1 MDFSTSLKITPKG
14 AEEIKSR
21 THKLGMKKRSVLLL
35 LDQQQSIQYIVGKSV
50 FPQAEIM
57 AEIHELIT
65 EQFIAAGANGAHANA
80 LPGPAAAA
88 PGGSAGSFHLASGII
103 ISEAKFL
110 LVDFCVDNFGT
121 QSQAFVDQ
129 IRACSK
135 EGELGFC
142 LAKIV
147 TAAKQQCPDRL
158 PSLLG
163 LVAEINDTA

>member
-35 LDQQQSIQYIVGKSV
+35 LDQPQSIQTIVGKSL

-57 AEIHELIT
+57 AEIHDLIT
-65 EQFIAAGANGAHANA
+65 EQFIAAGANGAHHDAV
-80 LPGPAAAA
+80 PGPPTAA
-88 PGGSAGSFHLASGII
+88 PGAGGSFHLVGGII

-121 QSQAFVDQ
+121 QSQAFVDE

-147 TAAKQQCPDRL
+147 TAAKKQCPDRL
-158 PSLLG
+158 PALLG
-163 LVAEINDTA
+163 LVVEINETA

>member
-21 THKLGMKKRSVLLL
+21 THKLGMKKRSVLLQ
-35 LDQQQSIQYIVGKSV
+35 LDQPQSIQTIVGKSV
-50 FPQAEIM
+50 FPQAVIM

-65 EQFIAAGANGAHANA
+65 DQFIAAGANGAHHHAVA
-80 LPGPAAAA
+80 GPSAAA
-88 PGGSAGSFHLASGII
+88 GAGNSFHLVGGII

-121 QSQAFVDQ
+121 QSQAFVDE

-147 TAAKQQCPDRL
+147 TAAKRQCPDRL
-158 PSLLG
+158 PALLG
-163 LVAEINDTA
+163 LVAEINETA

>member
-35 LDQQQSIQYIVGKSV
+35 LDQPRSIQYIVGRSV
-50 FPQAEIM
+50 VPQAEIM
-57 AEIHELIT
+57 AEIHALIT
-65 EQFIAAGANGAHANA
+65 DQFIAAGANGAHHDAVS
-80 LPGPAAAA
+80 GPAAAA
-88 PGGSAGSFHLASGII
+88 TGANGSFHLDSGII

-121 QSQAFVDQ
+121 QAQTYVDA

-135 EGELGFC
+135 ESELGFC

-147 TAAKQQCPDRL
+147 VAAKQQCPDRL
-158 PSLLG
+158 PALLG
-163 LVAEINDTA
+163 LVCEINETA

>member
-1 MDFSTSLKITPKG
+1 MDFSTSLKITAKG

-35 LDQQQSIQYIVGKSV
+35 LDKPQTVQYILGKSV

-57 AEIHELIT
+57 ADIHELVAD
-65 EQFIAAGANGAHANA
+65 EFIAAGANDVPAGAI
-80 LPGPAAAA
+80 PGQAAVAA
-88 PGGSAGSFHLASGII
+88 GSDGSFHLASGII

-121 QSQAFVDQ
+121 QSQAFVDE
-129 IRACSK
+129 IRACSR
-135 EGELGFC
+135 EGGLGFC

-147 TAAKQQCPDRL
+147 ATTRQQCPDRL
-158 PSLLG
+158 PTLLG
-163 LVAEINDTA
+163 LVNQINETA